1 MSDKDKENNLND
13 SNEQDPNN
21 IQVYENDEA
30 YMFGDENSN
39 EDSNNNDD
47 GLLQEKDLQ
56 IPSTQIDQNNNN
68 NNNINSKT
76 NPNGE
81 INNNL
86 NNNFIQNSEENDD
99 TIRNKLSINNN
110 NNNNNNNENNMNSN
124 NNNIQNENN
133 EGEENEEMEN
143 EENENPEEDSE
154 GIPLITLKFISI
166 CQCCKNAF
174 NSTINIPY
182 LFKCGHFFCKKCIDE
197 NFTDEEGI
205 KCPNDGL
212 VAYSINELKLLNNLI
227 TDKNVE
233 TQRNFNGNFC
243 DIHKGQKLTHYIEDT
258 KELICVYCAFS
269 RFKKNPKIE
278 IKEIKDKLNDISV
291 SVDNVIEDNQ
301 HNVEL
306 IQGNLKDIKKNKET
320 EEKRVNT
327 FFETI
332 LNNLLNKKNEIL
344 NQIDSLFTE
353 NARKLSQKLEIFSSK
368 IEQSEN
374 LKNFIDEYL
383 KNDSSGNLFP
393 EILDNFNKLSKENND
408 GTNIQLQE
416 YRFSHDDDTK
426 INKFINNF
434 GDLKVINKNHNFKS
448 GKDEI
453 DFKFK
458 NIKVNTS
465 MNNINLNNNHNNH
478 NLSNITNDILNNSDF
493 NINNNNYINNSTF
506 DIKNNNN
513 NMNNNNMNNN
523 LAHSVINNN
532 QNGARNKIYNQG
544 NKNFMGGKFSYNKPM
559 TPGNYRTDF
568 IGSGFKSF
576 NFK

>member
-13 SNEQDPNN
+13 SNDQDPNN

-39 EDSNNNDD
+39 DNSNNNDD

-68 NNNINSKT
+68 NNTNSKP

-81 INNNL
+81 TNNNL
-86 NNNFIQNSEENDD
+86 NENFIQNSEENDD

-110 NNNNNNNENNMNSN
+110 NNNNNMNSN
-124 NNNIQNENN
+124 NNQNENN
-133 EGEENEEMEN
+133 EGEENEENEN

-258 KELICVYCAFS
+258 KELICVYCAFI

-278 IKEIKDKLNDISV
+278 IKEIKDKLNDISL

-383 KNDSSGNLFP
+383 KNDSNGNLFP
-393 EILDNFNKLSKENND
+393 EILDNFNKLSKENNE

-465 MNNINLNNNHNNH
+465 MNNINLNNNNHNN
-478 NLSNITNDILNNSDF
+478 NNISNITNDILNNSDF

-513 NMNNNNMNNN
+513 INNNNN
-523 LAHSVINNN
+523 LAHSVIHNN

-544 NKNFMGGKFSYNKPM
+544 NKNFMSGKFSYNKPM

-568 IGSGFKSF
+568 MGSGFKSF

>member
-13 SNEQDPNN
+13 SNDQDPNN

-39 EDSNNNDD
+39 DDSNNNDD

-56 IPSTQIDQNNNN
+56 IPSTQIDPNQN
-68 NNNINSKT
+68 KT
-76 NPNGE
+76 NANGE
-81 INNNL
+81 TNIV
-86 NNNFIQNSEENDD
+86 QNSEENDD
-99 TIRNKLSINNN
+99 TIRNKLSNNQN
-110 NNNNNNNENNMNSN
+110 QNNENEDN
-124 NNNIQNENN
+124 
-133 EGEENEEMEN
+133 EENEN

-174 NSTINIPY
+174 NSTVNIPY

-212 VAYSINELKLLNNLI
+212 VAYSVAELKLLNNLI

-233 TQRNFNGNFC
+233 TQRSGNFC

-278 IKEIKDKLNDISV
+278 IKEIKDKLNDISLA
-291 SVDNVIEDNQ
+291 VDNVIEDNQ

-320 EEKRVNT
+320 EEKRVNS

-332 LNNLLNKKNEIL
+332 LNNLINKKNEIL

-393 EILDNFNKLSKENND
+393 EILDNFNKLSKENNE

-416 YRFSHDDDTK
+416 YRFSHDEETK
-426 INKFINNF
+426 INKFLNNF

-465 MNNINLNNNHNNH
+465 MNNINLNHNNN

-493 NINNNNYINNSTF
+493 NNNNLINNSTF

-513 NMNNNNMNNN
+513 NNANN

-544 NKNFMGGKFSYNKPM
+544 NKNFISGKFSYNKPM